1 MPSTP
6 AAGSAPVETP
16 RQEKLKRKA
25 EKLKRKAEE
34 LKRKAVMLKRK
45 AERPSEGEEALI
57 AQCTGDG
64 EPGAEGV
71 SGAALST
78 AAPAKI
84 VNALLQNTKNTIGM
98 YTCRTNFVGGGGAR
112 HI

>member
-1 MPSTP
+1 MP

-16 RQEKLKRKA
+16 RQAKLKRKA

-34 LKRKAVMLKRK
+34 LKRKAEMLKRK

-78 AAPAKI
+78 AASPA
-84 VNALLQNTKNTIGM
+84 VAVPGM
-98 YTCRTNFVGGGGAR
+98 ECAVACVTRLAR
-112 HI
+112 EGPV